1 MEEEYD
7 DDVAM
12 DGDVAVD
19 DADPEVVMEDVVPD
33 LAAMSYRE
41 LQKKCKSLGLPA
53 KGKTDVL
60 RKQLEDYYKDPEGT
74 LKQMAKEKQK
84 KDRGWIDWRNSAAR
98 EIMMED
104 LEPGGWLYGED
115 DLDAKLVYDVY
126 KSRQEEFSDV
136 PFDQFEVRYND
147 ATKKAAKRRAR
158 SALEEEYLRHDRQ
171 LYPRKSHN
179 QRGEPVFDMD
189 TEAKMQLREDVKNKL
204 HKSMSPMELHELR
217 TCYMKYKLCIFRP
230 RIYQEVRRIKF
241 LNHLEKQRKKK
252 RKEYAVNTIKAK
264 RKKKRKKKK
273 SEE

>member
-1 MEEEYD
+1 MEEAHD

-12 DGDVAVD
+12 DDDAAVD
-19 DADPEVVMEDVVPD
+19 AEVVMEDVVPD
-33 LAAMSYRE
+33 LAAMNYRE
-41 LQKKCKSLGLPA
+41 LQKACKDLGLPA
-53 KGKTDVL
+53 RGKTEVL
-60 RKQLEDYYKDPEGT
+60 RKQLEDYYNDPEGT
-74 LKQMAKEKQK
+74 LKKMAKDKVK
-84 KDRGWIDWRNSAAR
+84 KDRGWIDWQNSAAR

-136 PFDQFEVRYND
+136 PFDQFEARYND

-158 SALEEEYLRHDRQ
+158 SALEEEYLHHDRQ

-179 QRGEPVFDMD
+179 HRGEPVFDMD
-189 TEAKMQLREDVKNKL
+189 TEAKMQLREDIKNKL
-204 HKSMSPMELHELR
+204 HKSMSPMELHEFR

-230 RIYQEVRRIKF
+230 RIYQEVHRNKF

-264 RKKKRKKKK
+264 RKKKKKKK
-273 SEE
+273 KKEKSDE